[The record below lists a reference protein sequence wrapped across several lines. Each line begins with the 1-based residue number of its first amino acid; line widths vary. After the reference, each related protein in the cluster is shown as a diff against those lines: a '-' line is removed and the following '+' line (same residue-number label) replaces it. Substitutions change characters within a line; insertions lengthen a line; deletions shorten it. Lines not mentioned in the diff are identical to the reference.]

1 VANLIEKND
10 NAINFNA
17 FYMKTINKGVLSMF
31 INFSTFTKNPTSCPK
46 VQLRYSPVFCF
57 FIPQGINNK
66 TVSKFPILTP
76 LTKNS

>member
-10 NAINFNA
+10 NAINFNT

-31 INFSTFTKNPTSCPK
+31 INLSTFKKTTHHAPK

-57 FIPQGINNK
+57 FIA
-66 TVSKFPILTP
+66 
-76 LTKNS
+76 